1 MIIRNEE
8 ERLMQMGTAKV
19 SIKDLMDKADD
30 MEPKWTDIMIPGN
43 VGLTED
49 GTVKF
54 YDNAGMQ
61 QETDMTEHAFT
72 QICTAVGVPASYVRK
87 CIDNGMP
94 DLAVNNYDRWAER
107 YPREKAQMLRL
118 YNGVVHAQVTSRYNV
133 FDHAEVMHGIYEA
146 VNDPAIAGQYEANQ
160 AFMSPDK
167 LHIRFV
173 DFNHPLTVGGDV
185 LHAGFTVSSNN
196 VGSGALAIKY
206 FLYRFVCK
214 NGMVKIQNGGMM
226 YRQTHLGDFKAAGV
240 SLFRDIVEQVKS
252 VSQVTTKQI
261 ELAEKKLLT
270 NYELETYMK
279 QAQRELHIGQKGVD
293 RLKDLVQNTYDPTLW
308 GFLNSV
314 TEAAQDYTL
323 DTRLTMEQWSGQV
336 LAAATK

>member
-72 QICTAVGVPASYVRK
+72 QICTAVGVPASDVRR
-87 CIDNGMP
+87 CIENGM
-94 DLAVNNYDRWAER
+94 
-107 YPREKAQMLRL
+107 QMLRL